1 MDGPGIRLPPPGRP
15 DFHGTSALAGIARRD
30 RMQAQGA
37 PAAAGCPGPAAR
49 GHWLNAPG
57 RLKAGARGPAE
68 RRPPAGRA
76 GAPSSATQPALILQV
91 LDSHA
96 AGP

>member
-37 PAAAGCPGPAAR
+37 RGGLPCPGP
-49 GHWLNAPG
+49 LNAPG
-57 RLKAGARGPAE
+57 RLKAGAHGPAE

-76 GAPSSATQPALILQV
+76 GAPSSASTQPALILQV

-96 AGP
+96 ARP